1 MIIGTDILSLIGNGR
16 TSIVIATAAPIRA
29 KIGEMKNVPAKKANK
44 NPANEPSQVFPL
56 LNGKE
61 VDIIP
66 PKIEAA
72 LSPRQ
77 KMAIAAPP
85 AGVGNKSKVATI
97 PNAKYNGAA
106 AKP

>member
-1 MIIGTDILSLIGNGR
+1 M
-16 TSIVIATAAPIRA
+16 ATAAPIKA
-29 KIGEMKNVPAKKANK
+29 KTGEIKNVPAKKANK
-44 NPANEPSQVFPL
+44 NPASEPSQVFPL

-61 VDIIP
+61 VEISP
-66 PKIEAA
+66 PKSEAE

-85 AGVGNKSKVATI
+85 ARVGKRSKVATM
-97 PNAKYNGAA
+97 PKAKYNGAA